1 MMYGLCGMTHTD
13 ISPFI
18 LSVVQKIGPDP
29 CHGPDPMHRCQHNT
43 NSNSNGDDNS
53 QGDDASDSSSTQT
66 YNSNVQADYTADDAA
81 AAGETTAEYE
91 DRQTANGGSSAVMSS
106 QLNMWLFVTVA
117 SVVAAVGAIH
127 IGQKKNPNGSRG
139 RHELTG
145 VVSRRATLVSA
156 FANGLMPG
164 KETPIADEGVEVSP
178 GLSLDYSPTGE
189 VEMHPG
195 YNLA

>member
-1 MMYGLCGMTHTD
+1 MALIRCIVVSIIRIVTPTATITAKEMTPLILPAPKLTTPMYKRTTLPMTLL
-13 ISPFI
+13 P
-18 LSVVQKIGPDP
+18 LVRLLP
-29 CHGPDPMHRCQHNT
+29 
-43 NSNSNGDDNS
+43 
-53 QGDDASDSSSTQT
+53 
-66 YNSNVQADYTADDAA
+66 
-81 AAGETTAEYE
+81 
-91 DRQTANGGSSAVMSS
+91 
-106 QLNMWLFVTVA
+106 NMWLFVTVA